1 MAVRN
6 YAEHLD
12 AWVMMEELGF
22 EGIGFNEPHTSP
34 YGLMTSPNVM
44 AAAAS
49 QSTHRV
55 KLLIYGNLLPI
66 HNPLRLA
73 EELSML
79 DCLSNGRQRL
89 RGR

>member
-1 MAVRN
+1 
-6 YAEHLD
+6 
-12 AWVMMEELGF
+12 
-22 EGIGFNEPHTSP
+22 
-34 YGLMTSPNVM
+34 MTSPNLM

-49 QSTHRV
+49 QRTHRV

-79 DCLSNGRQRL
+79 DCLRRYTVDELIRL
-89 RGR
+89 TEAAIPGLLTTSRPPYSSSDDG